1 MKYIDPSFEI
11 ISQEPGSL
19 MGLYDHIEK
28 VARTCYK
35 SEDRIQYTGYPFEDI
50 ATVDLAGNVVKTLAE
65 DTYHSATAEGFV
77 QRLVNSH
84 HGAMLEHATVY
95 LTILEKTVSNRV
107 DLQDIVQFYIDNPFS
122 EVVTKI
128 TPDKSLIHYIT
139 TNYRVVVENHRMS
152 DMKYFSTPQ
161 KHHLRRYTVRFITD
175 RGVANEFV
183 RHRIMSFGQE
193 STRFCV
199 TGDTIPTYKDP
210 HNHYTIEELYND
222 KISGN
227 KFSGIL
233 IEVLN
238 LETGILE
245 YSPIKNIFYNGVKK
259 VYKLTT
265 KLGYS
270 LKCTADHKIYTPTGW
285 KELQELSVNDAIY
298 VNGVNLMTVCGTCH
312 QRIHHQSLK
321 TLHADTVITIE
332 EVGELPVYD
341 LEIDKYHNYVANGI
355 IVHNCTYSKSKFGGE
370 ISVIRPWWMPEE
382 MLDMASPG
390 PYSDT
395 HGWHILN
402 GKTNNIFDID
412 ETTAIMT
419 NGFID
424 IEKIYT
430 KVTTTGE
437 NGTKGK
443 VLLAQDARH
452 ILPLG
457 LKTELVVTGFLEAW
471 QKFFNLR
478 YFGTTGAP
486 HPEAKRLAE
495 PLYNEFTRRHFFEN

>member
-65 DTYHSATAEGFV
+65 DTYHSTTAEGFV

-139 TNYRVVVENHRMS
+139 TNYRVVVENRRMS

-193 STRFCV
+193 STRF
-199 TGDTIPTYKDP
+199 
-210 HNHYTIEELYND
+210 
-222 KISGN
+222 
-227 KFSGIL
+227 
-233 IEVLN
+233 
-238 LETGILE
+238 
-245 YSPIKNIFYNGVKK
+245 
-259 VYKLTT
+259 
-265 KLGYS
+265 
-270 LKCTADHKIYTPTGW
+270 
-285 KELQELSVNDAIY
+285 
-298 VNGVNLMTVCGTCH
+298 
-312 QRIHHQSLK
+312 
-321 TLHADTVITIE
+321 
-332 EVGELPVYD
+332 
-341 LEIDKYHNYVANGI
+341 
-355 IVHNCTYSKSKFGGE
+355 CTYSKSKFGGE